1 MGRLMT
7 ERTSLS
13 TLPTNADD
21 ADQWLT
27 AEGFVGM
34 EGMPSTARGAR
45 LRLEK
50 LAGMH
55 PELKKK
61 RSGHKGFVY
70 HISAAEMN
78 LKSERSK
85 QQDERADGD
94 EQLNLW
100 IQLFKTMK
108 PSSREKMLK
117 IVMEQV
123 ASELSSGT
131 K

>member
-1 MGRLMT
+1 MT

>member
-1 MGRLMT
+1 MT

-13 TLPTNADD
+13 TLSTNADD

>member
-1 MGRLMT
+1 MT
-7 ERTSLS
+7 EQTSLS
-13 TLPTNADD
+13 TLSTNDD
-21 ADQWLT
+21 AEQWLT
-27 AEGFVGM
+27 AEGFTGM
-34 EGMPSTARGAR
+34 KGMPSTAKGAR

-50 LAGMH
+50 LAEMH
-55 PELKKK
+55 PEIK
-61 RSGHKGFVY
+61 RKRTGHKGFVY
-70 HISAAEMN
+70 HISAAEMT

-85 QQDERADGD
+85 QQGDRVEGD

-117 IVMEQV
+117 IVMEKV
-123 ASELSSGT
+123 ASDLSSDT

>member
-1 MGRLMT
+1 MT

-13 TLPTNADD
+13 TSMGNDD

-27 AEGFVGM
+27 AEGFAGM
-34 EGMPSTARGAR
+34 DGMPSTPRGAR

-50 LAGMH
+50 LAAMH
-55 PELKKK
+55 PEIK
-61 RSGHKGFVY
+61 RKRTGHKGFVY
-70 HISAAEMN
+70 HISAAEMS
-78 LKSERSK
+78 LKTERGK
-85 QQDERADGD
+85 QQEDRIEGD

-123 ASELSSGT
+123 ASDLSSDT

>member
-7 ERTSLS
+7 EQTSLS
-13 TLPTNADD
+13 TLSTNDD
-21 ADQWLT
+21 AEQWLT
-27 AEGFVGM
+27 AEGFTGM
-34 EGMPSTARGAR
+34 KGMPSTAKGAR

-50 LAGMH
+50 LAEMH
-55 PELKKK
+55 PEIK
-61 RSGHKGFVY
+61 RKRTGHKGFVY
-70 HISAAEMN
+70 HISAAEMT

-85 QQDERADGD
+85 QQGDRVEGD

-117 IVMEQV
+117 IVMEKV
-123 ASELSSGT
+123 ASDLSSDT

>member
-1 MGRLMT
+1 MT

-13 TLPTNADD
+13 TSMGNDD

-27 AEGFVGM
+27 AEGFAGM
-34 EGMPSTARGAR
+34 EGMPSTPRGAR

-50 LAGMH
+50 LAAMH
-55 PELKKK
+55 PEIK
-61 RSGHKGFVY
+61 RKRTGHKGFVY
-70 HISAAEMN
+70 HISAAEMS
-78 LKSERSK
+78 LKTERGK
-85 QQDERADGD
+85 QQEDRTEGD

-117 IVMEQV
+117 IAMEQV
-123 ASELSSGT
+123 ASDLSPDT

>member
-1 MGRLMT
+1 MT
-7 ERTSLS
+7 EQTPFSTLS
-13 TLPTNADD
+13 TNED

-27 AEGFVGM
+27 AEGFAGM
-34 EGMPSTARGAR
+34 EGMPSTPRGAR

-50 LAGMH
+50 LAEMH
-55 PELKKK
+55 PELKRK
-61 RSGHKGFVY
+61 RTGHKGFVY
-70 HISAAEMN
+70 HISAAEMS
-78 LKSERSK
+78 LKTERSK
-85 QQDERADGD
+85 KQDERADGD

-123 ASELSSGT
+123 ASELSPNT

>member
-1 MGRLMT
+1 MT
-7 ERTSLS
+7 ERTPFS
-13 TLPTNADD
+13 TLSIKDD

-27 AEGFVGM
+27 AEGFTGIK
-34 EGMPSTARGAR
+34 GMPSTPKGAR

-50 LAGMH
+50 LAEMH

-61 RSGHKGFVY
+61 RTGHKGFVY
-70 HISAAEMN
+70 HISAAKMS
-78 LKSERSK
+78 LKTERRK
-85 QQDERADGD
+85 KQDERANGD

-123 ASELSSGT
+123 ASELS
-131 K
+131 